1 MLREMLSRGYG
12 NSTGKRFRGW
22 PEGRGSEHGE
32 GEIIK
37 TDILEKPG
45 DWQPMEREETQIRGF

>member
-1 MLREMLSRGYG
+1 MAIVQERDAG
-12 NSTGKRFRGW
+12 GW

-45 DWQPMEREETQIRGF
+45 DWQPMQREETQIRGF